1 MGELIPVRLLARVG
15 SCNPGEVAGYPPD
28 VASQLVAKGH
38 AAPLGGASGDEGD
51 QKPGDQKPPA
61 DEGENEGQGDGEEDA
76 ATPQRTRKSRRAS

>member
-28 VASQLVAKGH
+28 VASQLVANGH
-38 AAPLGGASGDEGD
+38 AAPFG
-51 QKPGDQKPPA
+51 GDQKPPA
-61 DEGENEGQGDGEEDA
+61 DEGENDEGQGDGEADA